1 MVAVKFPINYRVSER
16 SWWRRYLIAT
26 GFVLVALTLNFLP
39 PAQKL
44 PFLFFFGAVALTA
57 RVCGF
62 GPSLYSTVLSGLA
75 ADYFFFSPRMHWG
88 FSPMEIVQLL
98 LFALVCLLIASLAQQ
113 RSEAER
119 TAEVN
124 QARLA
129 AIVQSSD
136 DAILSKTL
144 DGIITSWNTGAERLY
159 GYTQAEVVGKH
170 VSLLSPPELPNDI
183 PMIMSK
189 LQRGEQVQHHETK
202 RIRKDGTRVEIS
214 VSVSPV
220 HDFAGNVIGAS
231 TIARDITT
239 QRLAEETL
247 RKTEK
252 LAATGRLAA
261 SIAHEINNPLEA
273 VTNLLYLLRKNSSL
287 DEKGRK
293 HLAFAE
299 QELERV
305 AHISKQTLGFYRQVS
320 SPSRIDVSRT
330 LEGALSVYMHKL
342 EAQSIKVETEWESG
356 MEIEALAGEIR
367 QVFSNLIAN
376 SIDAM
381 PGGGRLTLKVSKSH
395 DWGNGKRRGVRVVI
409 ADTGSGIAPAEQSK
423 LFEPFFTTKRDVGTG
438 LGLWVSKSIV
448 QKHEGFIQVRSS
460 IRPGKSGTVFSVFL
474 PESRPAWSAA

>member
-1 MVAVKFPINYRVSER
+1 MVPLKFPLNYRISER
-16 SWWRRYLIAT
+16 SWWLRYLIAT

-39 PAQKL
+39 PVQNL
-44 PFLFFFGAVALTA
+44 PFLFFFGAVALNA

-62 GPSLYSTVLSGLA
+62 GPSLYATALSAIA
-75 ADYFFFSPRMHWG
+75 ADYFFIHPGTHWG
-88 FSPMEIVQLL
+88 FSVMDIIRML

-113 RSEAER
+113 RSKAQR
-119 TAEVN
+119 AAEVN

-144 DGIITSWNTGAERLY
+144 DGIITSWNKGAERLY
-159 GYTQAEVVGKH
+159 
-170 VSLLSPPELPNDI
+170 LPNDI

-189 LQRGEQVQHHETK
+189 LRRGEQVQHHETT
-202 RIRKDGTRVEIS
+202 RTRKDGTRIEIS

-220 HDFAGNVIGAS
+220 HDLAGNVIGAS
-231 TIARDITT
+231 TIARDITD
-239 QRLAEETL
+239 RNAAEETL

-273 VTNLLYLLRKNSSL
+273 VTNLLYLLRKNPSL
-287 DEKGRK
+287 DEKGRT

-305 AHISKQTLGFYRQVS
+305 AHISKQTLGFYRQIS
-320 SPSRIDVSRT
+320 SPSRINVAKT
-330 LEGALSVYMHKL
+330 LENVLSVYTHKL
-342 EAQSIKVETEWESG
+342 EGQSIKVEKIWESET
-356 MEIEALAGEIR
+356 EIQALAGEIR

-381 PGGGRLTLKVSKSH
+381 PRGGTLTLKVSKSH
-395 DWGNGKRRGVRVVI
+395 DWGNGNRRGVRVVV
-409 ADTGSGIAPAEQSK
+409 ADTGSGIAPAQQSK

-438 LGLWVSKSIV
+438 LGLWVSRSIV
-448 QKHEGFIQVRSS
+448 QKHEGFIRVRSNV
-460 IRPGKSGTVFSVFL
+460 RPGKSGTVFSVFL
-474 PESRPAWSAA
+474 PESKPASVAA